1 MKKVLIWG
9 IIIPLVLFVVGL
21 SLAYFFQEKLI
32 FAGEKT
38 PKNFE
43 YEFGGNWKERTFNI
57 DDVKLNAVHFKVENP
72 EGVVLYFHGNA
83 GSLTS
88 WGYVGLDFTKL
99 NQDVVVYDY
108 RGYGKSEGQ
117 HTSEKQ
123 LLADAQFIYDE
134 VKREYGEGKIT
145 VYGRSLGSGIASYLA
160 MQNNPK
166 TLVLETPYTSLN
178 RLGGEIYPK
187 FITNLMKY
195 KLPIFEFIPK
205 IKCPIY
211 LFHGTSDPLIGYHH
225 SEELVA
231 ANPKLK
237 LYTLKEGTHNN
248 LPEFPEYHIA
258 LAEIFS
264 K

>member
-1 MKKVLIWG
+1 MF
-9 IIIPLVLFVVGL
+9 LFVLVVGI
-21 SLAYFFQEKLI
+21 AYLFQEKLI
-32 FAGEKT
+32 FAAEKT

-43 YEFGGNWKERTFNI
+43 YEFGGNWKERTFDING
-57 DDVKLNAVHFKVENP
+57 VKLNAVHFKVENP
-72 EGVVLYFHGNA
+72 EGVVIYFHGNA
-83 GSLTS
+83 GNLTS
-88 WGYVGLDFTKL
+88 WGYVGLDFTRL

-108 RGYGKSEGQ
+108 RSYGKSDGKN
-117 HTSEKQ
+117 TSEKQ
-123 LLADAQFIYDE
+123 LLADAQFIYDK
-134 VKREYGEGKIT
+134 VKSEYKEENIT
-145 VYGRSLGSGIASYLA
+145 LYGRSLGSGIAAYIA
-160 MQNNPK
+160 MQNNPNI
-166 TLVLETPYTSLN
+166 LVLETPYTSLN

-187 FITNLMKY
+187 FIANLMKY
-195 KLPIFEFIPK
+195 RLPTYKFIEN

-225 SEELVA
+225 SEELLA

-237 LYTLKEGTHNN
+237 LYTLQEGTHNN